1 MTDRPPHPRHLP
13 RPPEM
18 AAIWAVVPAA
28 GRGLRMG
35 VDCPKQYL
43 PLVGAPVLSW
53 SLRPLLAEPR
63 IRAVVLVVASDELRV
78 AALPEAGNPK
88 LRVVIGG
95 AERQDSVRA
104 GLAALAGQAAEHDWV
119 LVHDAARPCLHP
131 DDLGRLLTCTGDAAF
146 PGGLLAAPVA
156 DTLKRTGGDG
166 RVAQTICRDGLWR
179 ALTPQMFRWG
189 PLLAAMAA
197 AERDGARVTDEA
209 QAMERLGHAVALVPG
224 RSDNLKI
231 THPEDLVLAQAVLAA
246 RGATDPR

>member
-1 MTDRPPHPRHLP
+1 
-13 RPPEM
+13 
-18 AAIWAVVPAA
+18 
-28 GRGLRMG
+28 MG

-43 PLVGAPVLSW
+43 PLIGAPVLSW

-63 IRAVVLVVASDELRV
+63 IRAVVLAVAPDELRV

-88 LRVVIGG
+88 LQVVAGG

-104 GLAALAGQAAEHDWV
+104 GLTALAGQAAEQDWV

-131 DDLGRLLTCTGDAAF
+131 DDLGRLMACTGDATF

-189 PLLAAMAA
+189 ALLAALAA
-197 AERDGARVTDEA
+197 AERAGVRVTDEA

-231 THPEDLVLAQAVLAA
+231 THPEDLVLAQAVLVS
-246 RGATDPR
+246 RGAMESH